1 MGLVSLQSSK
11 SMYNTNKNR
20 MNLMENALLILIITI
35 SISTVLNVFLKR
47 FDMPTVIGYVLS
59 GFAIS
64 SIFHFAEDSKEMLY
78 HLAEFGI
85 VFLMFTI
92 GLEFSVNHLKRM
104 KKEVFVYGGLQVI
117 LSGVLFTALG
127 SLMFDLEI
135 KSAIVIGF
143 ALALSSTA
151 IVLKVLNENNQIH
164 SGYGRTTLGILLYQ
178 DLAVIPILLMV
189 SFFTSETES
198 LSVLLLETLAGAI
211 VVFLIIFIIGKYFLE
226 RFFGWIM
233 ASGSEEIFL
242 VAVLL
247 GVMAASYVADVFGF
261 SYSLGAFLAGMMIA
275 ETKYRYRIEADLI
288 PFRDILLGVFFVT
301 IGMLIDWHSLVNYG
315 HIILGLLV
323 GIMLLKGLL
332 IFGILQFFIQK
343 RTALKTAFALFQVG
357 EFALAVFALAYSNKL
372 ISNELNQIMII
383 TVILS
388 MIITPFVL
396 KNIKRIADLF
406 TKKSFELRDRA
417 LIGETYKDHIIVCG
431 YGPVGQKL
439 VKMFKERNLLYVI
452 LEHDVKVV
460 DNVIAKGEEAI
471 YFANA
476 AQKMV
481 LSHFNVNDCTAI
493 IVTIENEIQRQ
504 LICENIASFNP
515 EINSIVK
522 VNNSVEEEVI
532 SSLGIKHIINGR
544 DTIADMLAEEALAC
558 HLKLTEE

>member
-1 MGLVSLQSSK
+1 
-11 SMYNTNKNR
+11 
-20 MNLMENALLILIITI
+20 MENALLILIITI
-35 SISTVLNVFLKR
+35 SISTVLNVILKK
-47 FDMPTVIGYVLS
+47 FDIPTVIGYVLS

-64 SIFHFAEDSKEMLY
+64 SIFHFAADSKEMLS

-117 LSGVLFTALG
+117 LSGILFTSLG

-226 RFFGWIM
+226 QFFSWIM
-233 ASGSEEIFL
+233 SSGSEEIFL

-247 GVMAASYVADVFGF
+247 GVMGASYVADVFGF

-275 ETKYRYRIEADLI
+275 ETKYRYRIETDLI

-323 GIMLLKGLL
+323 GIMLLKGLI
-332 IFGILQFFIQK
+332 IFGILQFFVQK
-343 RTALKTAFALFQVG
+343 RTAFKTAFALFQVG
-357 EFALAVFALAYSNKL
+357 EFALAVFALAYANEL

-396 KNIKRIADLF
+396 KNIKNLADLI
-406 TKKSFELRDRA
+406 TKEPLGLRDRA
-417 LIGETYKDHIIVCG
+417 LLGDSYRDHIIVCG

-439 VKMFKERNLLYVI
+439 AKMFRERGLLYVI
-452 LEHDVKVV
+452 LEHDVRVV
-460 DNVIAKGEEAI
+460 DNEIAKGEEAI

-481 LSHFNVNDCTAI
+481 LSHFNVNHCTAI

-504 LICENIASFNP
+504 LICENIASFSP
-515 EINSIVK
+515 KINSIVK
-522 VNNSVEEEVI
+522 VNNTVEEEVI
-532 SSLGIKHIINGR
+532 SSLGIKHIINSR
-544 DTIADMLAEEALAC
+544 DTIADMLAEKALAC
-558 HLKLTEE
+558 HLGVKE

>member
-1 MGLVSLQSSK
+1 
-11 SMYNTNKNR
+11 
-20 MNLMENALLILIITI
+20 MENTLLILIITI
-35 SISTVLNVFLKR
+35 SISTVLNVLLKK
-47 FDMPTVIGYVLS
+47 FDIPTVIGYVLS

-64 SIFHFAEDSKEMLY
+64 SIFHFAEDSKEMLS

-92 GLEFSVNHLKRM
+92 GLEFSVNHLKKM
-104 KKEVFVYGGLQVI
+104 KKEVFVYGALQVI
-117 LSGVLFTALG
+117 LSGILFTVLG
-127 SLMFDLEI
+127 SLAFDLEI
-135 KSAIVIGF
+135 RSAIVIGF

-151 IVLKVLNENNQIH
+151 IVLKILNENNQIH

-189 SFFTSETES
+189 SFFASETES
-198 LSVLLLETLAGAI
+198 LSVLLLETLGSAI
-211 VVFLIIFIIGKYFLE
+211 VVFLILFLFGKYFLE

-247 GVMAASYVADVFGF
+247 IVMGASFLADIFGF
-261 SYSLGAFLAGMMIA
+261 SYSLGAFLAGMIIS
-275 ETKYRYRIEADLI
+275 ETKYRYRIETDLI

-315 HIILGLLV
+315 EIILGLLV
-323 GIMLLKGLL
+323 GIMLIKGLL
-332 IFGILQFFIQK
+332 IFGILRLFVQT

-357 EFALAVFALAYSNKL
+357 EFALAIFALAYANDL
-372 ISNELNQIMII
+372 ISNELNQVMII

-388 MIITPFVL
+388 MIITPFIL
-396 KNIKRIADLF
+396 KNIKKIADMF
-406 TKKSFELRDRA
+406 IKETIGLRDRA
-417 LIGETYKDHIIVCG
+417 LVGETYRNHIIVCG

-481 LSHFNVNDCTAI
+481 LSHFNVNECTAI
-493 IVTIENEIQRQ
+493 IVAIENEIQRQ
-504 LICENIASFNP
+504 LICENIASFDSS
-515 EINSIVK
+515 INSIVK
-522 VNNSVEEEVI
+522 VNNAEEEEFI
-532 SSLGIKHIINGR
+532 SSLGITHIINGR
-544 DTIADMLAEEALAC
+544 DTIADMLAEKALAC
-558 HLKLTEE
+558 HLQVQES

>member
-1 MGLVSLQSSK
+1 
-11 SMYNTNKNR
+11 
-20 MNLMENALLILIITI
+20 MEDTLLILIITI

-47 FDMPTVIGYVLS
+47 FDIPTVIGYVLT

-64 SIFHFAEDSKEMLY
+64 SIFHFAEDSKETLS

-151 IVLKVLNENNQIH
+151 IVLKILNENNQIH
-164 SGYGRTTLGILLYQ
+164 SGYGRNTLGILLFQ

-189 SFFTSETES
+189 SFFTSDTES
-198 LSVLLLETLAGAI
+198 VSVLLLETLASAI
-211 VVFLIIFIIGKYFLE
+211 VVFLILFVIGKYFLE
-226 RFFGWIM
+226 QFFGWVM
-233 ASGSEEIFL
+233 STGSEEIFL

-247 GVMAASYVADVFGF
+247 VVMGASFLADVFGF
-261 SYSLGAFLAGMMIA
+261 TYSLGAFIGGMMIA
-275 ETKYRYRIEADLI
+275 ETKYRYRIETDLI
-288 PFRDILLGVFFVT
+288 PFRDILLGVFFIT
-301 IGMLIDWHSLVNYG
+301 IGMMIDWHSLIDYG

-323 GIMLLKGLL
+323 GIILLKGLL

-343 RTALKTAFALFQVG
+343 RTALKTALALFQVG
-357 EFALAVFALAYSNKL
+357 EFSLAIFALARSNNL
-372 ISNELNQIMII
+372 IADELNQIMII
-383 TVILS
+383 TIVIS
-388 MIITPFVL
+388 MILTPFVL
-396 KNIKRIADLF
+396 KNIKKLADILH
-406 TKKSFELRDRA
+406 KEPMALRDRA
-417 LIGETYKDHIIVCG
+417 LLGDTYRDHIIVCG

-439 VKMFKERNLLYVI
+439 VKKFRKRKLLYII
-452 LEHDVKVV
+452 LEHDVKIV
-460 DNVIAKGEEAI
+460 DNEIAKGEEAI

-481 LSHFNVNDCTAI
+481 LSHFNVNECTAI

-522 VNNSVEEEVI
+522 VNNSAEEELI

-558 HLKLTEE
+558 HLQLTE

>member
-1 MGLVSLQSSK
+1 
-11 SMYNTNKNR
+11 
-20 MNLMENALLILIITI
+20 MENALLILIITI
-35 SISTVLNVFLKR
+35 SISTVLNVILKK
-47 FDMPTVIGYVLS
+47 FDIPTVIGYVLS

-64 SIFHFAEDSKEMLY
+64 SIFHFAADSKEMLS

-117 LSGVLFTALG
+117 LSGILFTSLG

-226 RFFGWIM
+226 QFFSWIM
-233 ASGSEEIFL
+233 SSGSEEIFL

-247 GVMAASYVADVFGF
+247 GVMGASYVADVFGF

-275 ETKYRYRIEADLI
+275 ETKYRYRIETDLI

-323 GIMLLKGLL
+323 GIMLLKGLI
-332 IFGILQFFIQK
+332 IFGILQFFVQK
-343 RTALKTAFALFQVG
+343 RTAFKTAFALFQVG
-357 EFALAVFALAYSNKL
+357 EFALAVFALAYANEL

-396 KNIKRIADLF
+396 KNIKNLADLI
-406 TKKSFELRDRA
+406 TKEPLGLRDRA
-417 LIGETYKDHIIVCG
+417 LLGDSYRDHIIVCG

-439 VKMFKERNLLYVI
+439 AKMFRERGLLYVI
-452 LEHDVKVV
+452 LEHDVRVV
-460 DNVIAKGEEAI
+460 DNEIAKGEEAI

-481 LSHFNVNDCTAI
+481 LSHFNVNHCTAI

-504 LICENIASFNP
+504 LICENIASFSP
-515 EINSIVK
+515 KINSIVK
-522 VNNSVEEEVI
+522 VNNTVEEEVI

-558 HLKLTEE
+558 HLGVKE

>member
-1 MGLVSLQSSK
+1 
-11 SMYNTNKNR
+11 
-20 MNLMENALLILIITI
+20 MENALLILIITI
-35 SISTVLNVFLKR
+35 SISTVINVFLKR
-47 FDMPTVIGYVLS
+47 FEMPTVIGYVLS

-64 SIFHFAEDSKEMLY
+64 SIFHFAEDSKEMLS

-92 GLEFSVNHLKRM
+92 GLEFSVNHLKKM
-104 KKEVFVYGGLQVI
+104 KKEVFVYGGLQVV
-117 LSGVLFTALG
+117 LSGLLFTVLS
-127 SLMFDLEI
+127 SLVFELDI

-164 SGYGRTTLGILLYQ
+164 SGYGRITLGILLFQ

-189 SFFTSETES
+189 SFFTSETETVS
-198 LSVLLLETLAGAI
+198 ILLLEILASAI

-233 ASGSEEIFL
+233 ASGSAEIFL

-247 GVMAASYVADVFGF
+247 GVMSASFVADVFGF

-323 GIMLLKGLL
+323 GIMLIKGLL
-332 IFGILQFFIQK
+332 IFGILRFFVQK
-343 RTALKTAFALFQVG
+343 RTALKTSFALFQVG
-357 EFALAVFALAYSNKL
+357 EFALAVLALAYANKL

-388 MIITPFVL
+388 MILTPFVL
-396 KNIKRIADLF
+396 KNIKKLADMF
-406 TKKSFELRDRA
+406 TKEPVALRDRA
-417 LIGETYKDHIIVCG
+417 LLGDTYQDHIIVCG

-439 VKMFKERNLLYVI
+439 VKIFKERNLLYII
-452 LEHDVKVV
+452 LEHDVMIV
-460 DNVIAKGEEAI
+460 DNEIKKGEEAI
-471 YFANA
+471 YLANA

-481 LSHFNVNDCTAI
+481 LSHFNVNGCTAI

-522 VNNSVEEEVI
+522 VNNSAEEELI

-558 HLKLTEE
+558 HLKLTE